1 METKDFQDTISY
13 LQEDNNYAIKDWQAF
28 LADLA
33 DVVLNAEMEH
43 EERFIM
49 LSSLSD
55 LRIIIGKLKSHG
67 K

>member
-1 METKDFQDTISY
+1 METKDFQYTISY

>member
-1 METKDFQDTISY
+1 METKDFQETISY

>member
-1 METKDFQDTISY
+1 METKDFQDTINY

-43 EERFIM
+43 EERFTM
-49 LSSLSD
+49 LSSLSNF
-55 LRIIIGKLKSHG
+55 RSIIGKLKSHG